1 MNDLPRANARRALLV
16 LVVAA
21 ASTTVVGLVIGLLVG
36 AVIVAIVAGL
46 VAGVLLALW
55 VRARATDLVIDAT
68 GAVPA
73 SASEHPRLFNLV
85 EGLCL
90 SSGVPVP
97 DLFVVDDPA
106 RNVLV
111 AGRDPR
117 RSAIVFT
124 TGLLDSLD
132 RIELEGVVAH
142 QLARIRQDDVAP
154 ATLVAVLGRLTR
166 LVVRAPLAP
175 DRFLTADLEACQLT
189 RYPPG
194 LVGAMEKVSGAS
206 SVSSAPV
213 TGAAHL
219 WFAPPRDDHHVQ
231 SDQSHPSLE
240 ERISL
245 LREL

>member
-1 MNDLPRANARRALLV
+1 MNDLARANARRAVLV
-16 LVVAA
+16 LVVSA
-21 ASTTVVGLVIGLLVG
+21 ASVAVVGLVIGLLVG
-36 AVIVAIVAGL
+36 AVIAALVAGL
-46 VAGVLLALW
+46 VAGIVLAGW
-55 VRARATDLVIDAT
+55 VRARATDLVLDAT
-68 GAVPA
+68 GAEPA
-73 SASEHPRLFNLV
+73 SETEHPRLFNVV

-90 SSGVPVP
+90 RSGVAMPA
-97 DLFVVDDPA
+97 LLVVDDPA

-166 LVVRAPLAP
+166 FVLRAPLAP
-175 DRFLTADLEACQLT
+175 DRFVTADLEACQLT

-206 SVSSAPV
+206 TVSSAPV
-213 TGAAHL
+213 SGAAHL
-219 WFAPPRDDHHVQ
+219 WFAPPRDDH
-231 SDQSHPSLE
+231 SDQSHPPLE